1 MIIQKEAPHVPA
13 LDNLKGYKRLIAR
26 IKLLEKYPIG
36 NGMYLSSFPE
46 DDKLQSLHKQLK
58 DIPSYMYLSKHEQ
71 ELETV
76 AVAYLE
82 RYPVGTRSQ
91 LKEISSL
98 TVTDEADK
106 RMFRELK
113 RKMEK
118 VIEARTGSY
127 DGYEGVLKRLTELQ
141 ELQKKKEAI
150 EFSIDVLAE
159 YKPDYAQLL
168 RLRYIESKSVE
179 EITILLDTSRRTYDR
194 WLAKATEEYM
204 ILADLT

>member
-1 MIIQKEAPHVPA
+1 MITQNDNLNAQA
-13 LDNLKGYKRLIAR
+13 LDNLKGYKRLLAR

-91 LKEISSL
+91 LKEVNSL
-98 TVTDEADK
+98 KVTDEADK
-106 RMFRELK
+106 KLFKELK

-127 DGYEGVLKRLTELQ
+127 DGYDGVLKRLTELQ
-141 ELQKKKEAI
+141 DLQKQKETI

-179 EITILLDTSRRTYDR
+179 EITILLDTSRRTFDR
-194 WLAKATEEYM
+194 WLAKATEEYA
-204 ILADLT
+204 ILAAVT